1 VYNAHVVRGQ
11 LLLFTIGGRESSRGL
26 KDRFPR
32 SLYLV
37 DVCEFKHM
45 RIVCWFVHVER
56 SGWNAAGKHAVEFN
70 KIDRRP
76 WGRKDGRG
84 RVERTGPRSRIAM
97 WPGHSRPSPPVV
109 IRASSPRRTRN
120 MSGGRDGPRGCWSSG
135 RCNRKSEWNVSAKEK
150 GNL

>member
-1 VYNAHVVRGQ
+1 MCTTHTLCEGSFYSLQSADESR
-11 LLLFTIGGRESSRGL
+11 REGWRIA
-26 KDRFPR
+26 
-32 SLYLV
+32 SLVPCISLTYANLN
-37 DVCEFKHM
+37 M